1 MKKILLII
9 SCLLAFSIAFGS
21 NLADVYIEEEDIVS
35 ADSLFMQSF
44 ATEYERL
51 KQVTVEEQTNV
62 LMKFFWGDT
71 LPVKARYYAA
81 LFAFLY
87 RDNGLPE
94 DICEGVSDYLY
105 RSLELNGKDYHKLS
119 CCFSALPTDEA
130 FKIKRRMLIELIVQY
145 GFEHETS
152 SSPANFENAD
162 SLRIYYKRL
171 IRQNPNIKKVFP
183 KLIINGISW

>member
-51 KQVTVEEQTNV
+51 KQVTEAELTDVII
-62 LMKFFWGDT
+62 KFYWGDT
-71 LPVKARYYAA
+71 LPVKARYYAS

-87 RDNGLPE
+87 RDDLSE
-94 DICEGVSDYLY
+94 DINEGVYDYLY
-105 RSLELNGKDYHKLS
+105 RSLELNGKDFHKLS

-130 FKIKRRMLIELIVQY
+130 FKIKRRMQLVLLFGEEQ
-145 GFEHETS
+145 EHE
-152 SSPANFENAD
+152 SPNFENAD

-171 IRQNPNIKKVFP
+171 VRQNPNIKKVFP
-183 KLIINGISW
+183 KLIINDIYW

>member
-51 KQVTVEEQTNV
+51 KQVTEAELTDVII
-62 LMKFFWGDT
+62 KFYWGDT
-71 LPVKARYYAA
+71 LPVKARYYAS

-87 RDNGLPE
+87 RDDLSE
-94 DICEGVSDYLY
+94 DINEGVFDYLY
-105 RSLELNGKDYHKLS
+105 RSLELNGKDFHKLS

-130 FKIKRRMLIELIVQY
+130 FKIKRRMLIELIVQE

-171 IRQNPNIKKVFP
+171 VRQNPNIKKVFP